1 MPVEVHDIAIRCN
14 QCGIV
19 ESFATDDGAKPGD
32 DWEQKCSRY
41 PDCSGD
47 LATVVEVGD

>member
-19 ESFATDDGAKPGD
+19 ESFATDDDAKPGD
-32 DWEQKCSRY
+32 DWEQQCSRY